1 MKDNLDMKICTNANG
16 LDFRALAQLA
26 QRRGITFEKIL
37 ERAESGITDP
47 EQLARPSL
55 LPATKDWITI
65 DDACRILC
73 IQAGSWNSAIGQHPT
88 ARYWGVRA
96 KSRSTKLTLGDKGQG
111 ARGCGILFY
120 RPDVER
126 IQRIKR
132 EAHISFTSALKVFYA
147 MSEGKI

>member
-88 ARYWGVRA
+88 ARY
-96 KSRSTKLTLGDKGQG
+96 STKLTLGDKGQG